1 MVVTDPIAD
10 MIIRIKNG
18 SRAKKKVVE
27 VRWSKIKE
35 KIGEILV
42 KEGYLKTV
50 KVETAETKFKVLKME
65 LIYHAQEPALTDVK
79 RILKTYIDEEELIK
93 KAKETIKEGD
103 KYEKC
108 ENILQNGC
116 VCGGR
121 IIKIGGCEQ
130 CIDCGHSKKCG

>member
-1 MVVTDPIAD
+1 MVIMDPIAD

-35 KIGEILV
+35 RIGEILV

-50 KVETAETKFKVLKME
+50 KVETAATKFKVLKME

-79 RILKTYIDEEELIK
+79 RISKSSARIYAKAK
-93 KAKETIKEGD
+93 KAPLVKRGLGGITILTTSQGLMTAREAAK
-103 KYEKC
+103 K
-108 ENILQNGC
+108 N
-116 VCGGR
+116 
-121 IIKIGGCEQ
+121 IGGEVICQ
-130 CIDCGHSKKCG
+130 IW

>member
-79 RILKTYIDEEELIK
+79 RISKSSARIYAKAK
-93 KAKETIKEGD
+93 KAPLVKRGLGGITILTTSQGLMTAREAAK
-103 KYEKC
+103 K
-108 ENILQNGC
+108 N
-116 VCGGR
+116 
-121 IIKIGGCEQ
+121 IGGEVICQ
-130 CIDCGHSKKCG
+130 IW